1 MKTSEKVLLGLMGVA
16 VLYGAYEFL
25 PFKKK
30 DSVVV
35 ESQAPSAQEALTGM
49 ASIDPKSAKIYR
61 TILEAALEKWPHDP
75 FQEPPRMTTLQGDA
89 TPIREPVEVSDLAYM
104 GYLLKDARPM
114 AVISGVEYEVGDV
127 LENRGDLVIVEIQ
140 EKQVRL
146 LDAYGQEVFIQ
157 HVGKEMDFW

>member
-1 MKTSEKVLLGLMGVA
+1 MKTSEKVLLGLMGAA

-25 PFKKK
+25 PSKKK

-49 ASIDPKSAKIYR
+49 ASIDTKSMQMHR
-61 TILEAALEKWPHDP
+61 TILEAALEDWSHDP
-75 FQEPPRMTTLQGDA
+75 FQEPPRATQVPDA
-89 TPIREPVEVSDLAYM
+89 LAWEPVEVSDLAYT
-104 GYLLKDARPM
+104 GYLLKGARPM
-114 AVISGVEYEVGDV
+114 AVISGREYEVGDA
-127 LENRGDLVIVEIQ
+127 LSGREDLVIVEIR

-146 LDAYGQEVFIQ
+146 LDAYGQDIFIQ